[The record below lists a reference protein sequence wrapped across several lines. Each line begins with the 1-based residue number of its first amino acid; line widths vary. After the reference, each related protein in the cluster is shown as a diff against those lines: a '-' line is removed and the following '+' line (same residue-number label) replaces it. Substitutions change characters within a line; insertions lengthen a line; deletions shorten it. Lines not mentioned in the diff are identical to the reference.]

1 MYYVVLSQIENA
13 FTDLPSVAPDLE
25 FVQSSASLEK
35 VCHCPVG
42 AEI

>member
-13 FTDLPSVAPDLE
+13 FTDLPSVAPD
-25 FVQSSASLEK
+25 FKFMQSSASLEE